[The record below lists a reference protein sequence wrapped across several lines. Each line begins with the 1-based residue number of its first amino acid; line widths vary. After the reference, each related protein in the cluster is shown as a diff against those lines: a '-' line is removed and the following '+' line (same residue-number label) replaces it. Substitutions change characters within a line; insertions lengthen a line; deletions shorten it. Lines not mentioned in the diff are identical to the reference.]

1 MKLRS
6 WLFVVPVIAALVAIL
21 VIGAGAGK
29 SKAHDHSHKQ
39 QQAVGPAPPL
49 LADGASNPAA
59 IPDRIAYE
67 ILFTSITT
75 TPQAGEAERKIAQGL
90 ARKTGLDDAKAELLR
105 QIGNDFRNRI
115 SVFDRQ
121 AMELKDRHWPKPS
134 VAVMNQLDALQKQK
148 EAVLDG
154 MIYSLPGRLGAEEAQ
169 KLSQRIE
176 EIKKKVS
183 VYQEVPIE
191 AYQHK

>member
-6 WLFVVPVIAALVAIL
+6 LLFVAPIVAALAIVSL
-21 VIGAGAGK
+21 IGAGAGK
-29 SKAHDHSHKQ
+29 SKSHDHSHAQ
-39 QQAVGPAPPL
+39 QKAVGPMPPL
-49 LADGASNPAA
+49 LADGANNPAA

-67 ILFTSITT
+67 ILFNSITT
-75 TPQAGEAERKIAQGL
+75 APQASEAERKIAQGL
-90 ARKTGLDDAKAELLR
+90 AKKTGLDDAKTELLR
-105 QIGNDFRNRI
+105 QISNDFKSRI
-115 SVFDRQ
+115 SAFDRQ

-154 MIYSLPGRLGAEEAQ
+154 MINSLPGRLGAEDAQ
-169 KLSQRIE
+169 KLSLRIE
-176 EIKKKVS
+176 EIKKKVRS
-183 VYQEVPIE
+183 YQEVSIE

>member
-6 WLFVVPVIAALVAIL
+6 LLFVVPVIVALAVVL
-21 VIGAGAGK
+21 LIGGGVGK
-29 SKAHDHSHKQ
+29 SKSHDHSHKQ
-39 QQAVGPAPPL
+39 QAATGQLPPL
-49 LADGASNPAA
+49 IANGSENPAA

-90 ARKTGLDDAKAELLR
+90 ARKTGLDNAKAELLR
-105 QIGNDFRNRI
+105 QIGDDFRNRI
-115 SVFDRQ
+115 STFDRQ
-121 AMELKDRHWPKPS
+121 ATELKDRHWPKPS
-134 VAVMNQLDALQKQK
+134 VAVMNQLNALQKQK

-176 EIKKKVS
+176 EIKSKVR